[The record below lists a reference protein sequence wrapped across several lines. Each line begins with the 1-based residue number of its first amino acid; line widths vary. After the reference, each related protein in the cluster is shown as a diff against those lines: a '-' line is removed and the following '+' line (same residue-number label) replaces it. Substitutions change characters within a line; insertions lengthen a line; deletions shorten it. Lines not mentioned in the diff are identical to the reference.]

1 MLRVRCRGVEE
12 VKVGK
17 IKLGKSTENFRFPD
31 KGIELYLQDT
41 GESLDLFEQ
50 MFDMTRV
57 VLWENYSGITD
68 RMSWTK
74 EKGEWL
80 QAVQTTVPVA
90 PVKENMDLNQ
100 KVDRRG

>member
-1 MLRVRCRGVEE
+1 MTVLRVRCRGVEE

-17 IKLGKSTENFRFPD
+17 IKLGKSTENFKFPD

-50 MFDMTRV
+50 MFGMTQAA
-57 VLWENYSGITD
+57 LWENYSGIID
-68 RMSWTK
+68 RMIWTK

-80 QAVQTTVPVA
+80 QAVQTTVPVSL
-90 PVKENMDLNQ
+90 VKENMDLN
-100 KVDRRG
+100 